1 MMGTAIVV
9 SNVSKTFDLVTDQ
22 HRSLKA
28 ALLSFRRA
36 KPQRLLALREINI
49 SVNKGETVA
58 IIGRNGSGKSTLLRV
73 IGKVYKPSEG
83 TVEVNGAMATM
94 LDWGA
99 GFHPELSGRENIF
112 FYGAI
117 LGLTT
122 PQIKE
127 RVERVIDFAE
137 LSEFIDAPVRTYS
150 KGMLMRL
157 GFAIAIET
165 DPDILLIDEVLVVG
179 DAEFEEKCYDRIEE
193 FKHTGRTIIFVTHD
207 LEAARSVASR
217 TIWMDK
223 GVVKA
228 DGNTQDVVNLYLSTV
243 PKHEHHA
250 SREAK

>member
-1 MMGTAIVV
+1 MMEAAIVV
-9 SNVSKTFDLVTDQ
+9 SNVTKSFEMLTDQ
-22 HRSLKA
+22 HRSIKS
-28 ALLSFRRA
+28 ALISFRRS
-36 KPQRLLALREINI
+36 KPQRLLAVKDVDFSI
-49 SVNKGETVA
+49 NKGETVA

-73 IGKVYKPSEG
+73 IGRVYKPTEG
-83 TVEVNGAMATM
+83 RVEIDGRMATM

-127 RVERVIDFAE
+127 RVDKIINFAE

-157 GFAIAIET
+157 GFSIAVGT

-179 DAEFEEKCYDRIEE
+179 DAEFEEKCYDRIEA
-193 FKHTGRTIIFVTHD
+193 FKSTGRTIVFVTHD

-217 TIWMDK
+217 TIWIDK
-223 GVVKA
+223 GVVRA
-228 DGNTQDVVNLYLSTV
+228 DGETQEVVNLYLSTI

-250 SREAK
+250 SREVK